1 MDSVSL
7 HQNGHVEGISVGE
20 LKLEIEGMHCAG
32 CVSSVEKALR
42 GLEGVETA
50 EVNLP
55 LKRGK
60 VEYDP
65 AKIEPG
71 AIESAVKQA
80 GFSSRRMLE
89 QTSVEESIESDQ
101 KEFLETQSRF
111 RIALFFSVPLLLFA
125 MGPMLGMPL
134 PGWLIPESGS
144 RLGSWIQLL
153 LTLPVLFAGRD

>member
-1 MDSVSL
+1 MDSVFL

-101 KEFLETQSRF
+101 RNFWRLKAVSESPSFFQFLCFCLRWDRCWECLS
-111 RIALFFSVPLLLFA
+111 P
-125 MGPMLGMPL
+125 
-134 PGWLIPESGS
+134 
-144 RLGSWIQLL
+144 
-153 LTLPVLFAGRD
+153 AG